1 MTTEKSIGKYVWVIM
16 LVLSLLFLA
25 WTSLVFAG
33 GSAILEQSLKLAGSP
48 MVTGDFDEAALG
60 FLTMA
65 MRKPLWEEIW
75 IGVLVLFE
83 LSLGFYLATFG
94 MKEQVS

>member
-1 MTTEKSIGKYVWVIM
+1 MMI
-16 LVLSLLFLA
+16 LSLLFLA

-60 FLTMA
+60 FLLKWSGACLQTYLFLLLGTIA
-65 MRKPLWEEIW
+65 LASLFITRKGYFHDQTRRE
-75 IGVLVLFE
+75 
-83 LSLGFYLATFG
+83 
-94 MKEQVS
+94 K